1 MHIADYIAVLKHI
14 KFLEWATATAVSLAT
29 LIVVTAILWWVN
41 LALPG
46 AISHPV
52 FFYPVPTAVL
62 AMFYGVIEGA
72 LFAVA
77 AFICS
82 SFLLYDPIYSFRVSD
97 ERALGELFWFLV
109 TALVGVKCVSEFHRH
124 SDKS

>member
-1 MHIADYIAVLKHI
+1 MQIADYIAVLKRI

-29 LIVVTAILWWVN
+29 LIVVTAILWWVK

-52 FFYPVPTAVL
+52 FFYLVPTAVL

-82 SFLLYDPIYSFRVSD
+82 AFLLYDPI
-97 ERALGELFWFLV
+97 
-109 TALVGVKCVSEFHRH
+109 
-124 SDKS
+124 

>member
-1 MHIADYIAVLKHI
+1 MGDGYCRFARNADCGHGDPR
-14 KFLEWATATAVSLAT
+14 
-29 LIVVTAILWWVN
+29 WVK

-52 FFYPVPTAVL
+52 FFYLVPTALL

-82 SFLLYDPIYSFRVSD
+82 AFLLYDPIYSFRVSD
-97 ERALGELFWFLV
+97 ERALGELFWFLM
-109 TALVGVKCVSEFHRH
+109 TAVVGVKCVAEFHRH